1 MLDWFFPEDGMAM
14 AFFTAW
20 VNPSHQTQDCRW
32 ANMKLNW
39 WFSKNSDVES
49 RTIKSYPKE
58 IKQQDQNDSKIAPK
72 ILNLLG
78 RILYL
83 WSVWGPGLCNRTLC
97 NYVTNIAWDYCLS
110 LLLFNPSNCDRL
122 PMSKMHLSSF
132 HWSAYLTAPDTDGI
146 YGGGSLGTRTDV
158 FKALFVTADADKGNW
173 PSSDMSVGPIIHIE
187 EKKLSGIWRPLEA
200 SSTNYN
206 SSRPDE
212 VTMLL
217 NNVSIH
223 HFDGICCKL

>member
-1 MLDWFFPEDGMAM
+1 MLDWFFPEDGIAM

-39 WFSKNSDVES
+39 WFSKNSNVES
-49 RTIKSYPKE
+49 HTIKSYHQE
-58 IKQQDQNDSKIAPK
+58 IKQQDQNDSKI
-72 ILNLLG
+72 LNLFSWSLC
-78 RILYL
+78 LV
-83 WSVWGPGLCNRTLC
+83 SVWGPGLWDRTLC
-97 NYVTNIAWDYCLS
+97 HYFTIDWHYCWS
-110 LLLFNPSNCDRL
+110 LLLFNSSNCDRL

-173 PSSDMSVGPIIHIE
+173 PSSDMSVGSIIHIE

-200 SSTNYN
+200 SSTDYY
-206 SSRPDE
+206 SSQ
-212 VTMLL
+212 VLM
-217 NNVSIH
+217 
-223 HFDGICCKL
+223 K